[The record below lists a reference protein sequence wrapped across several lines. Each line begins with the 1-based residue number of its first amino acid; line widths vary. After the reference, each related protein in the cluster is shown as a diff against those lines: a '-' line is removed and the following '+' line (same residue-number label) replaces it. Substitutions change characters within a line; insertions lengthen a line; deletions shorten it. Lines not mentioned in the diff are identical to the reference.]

1 MSQINATHLFAS
13 WTDGGLMSQGGADK
27 GVYYRAAGFPA
38 PDEAQAMRGGKAA
51 PEPWCT
57 DVPSKS
63 AVKNCK
69 QMPDRG
75 YSTGYGII
83 SFTSAADGV
92 EPTITLENL
101 GTVHAVSPH
110 FPRAQHSPA
119 RNFSSCAA
127 SPRA

>member
-27 GVYYRAAGFPA
+27 GVYYRAAGFPT
-38 PDEAQAMRGGKAA
+38 PDEAQAMRGGGKA

-57 DVPSKS
+57 DEPSKS

-83 SFTSAADGV
+83 PFTSAADGV
-92 EPTITLENL
+92 EPTVTLENL
-101 GTVHAVSPH
+101 GTVHAVSSREL
-110 FPRAQHSPA
+110 FVRAILHLC
-119 RNFSSCAA
+119 R
-127 SPRA
+127 